1 MLLIRAGVL
10 CGALLLVAAASSD
23 QAAPT
28 VTVSCKAVAL
38 EALWSGSDSFTCTV
52 KPVQQSPSAYLKVSC
67 LAPAG
72 VTCEVDP
79 AMVRL
84 SAPPQAG
91 YVDVAVRLS
100 YTPALAAGESP
111 LEIVASMRD
120 LPASATVQVVKN
132 LNTLSSR
139 CPSAADLQAIDRDLR
154 LVWRSDP
161 TAGTVACRKAD
172 GSRDL
177 TVMQARAY
185 RALNTM
191 RYLSFTEP
199 LPWTRDPVYRWFT
212 RAVRG
217 LDFRSD
223 VSASSC
229 CSADKLIN
237 IRAVV
242 SPGPAGGQ
250 QGFMLAITSANQ
262 MPTDFRMLASF
273 LQLLVHE
280 ARHADGKPHTCG
292 PSDQTMEEMGA
303 WAAAHAFQTWIAD
316 KMAPGLVPD
325 DVRANLRQ
333 QADQICRTRI
343 CKGCNPRYPQNLSHE
358 GVKDMKRAEGKPLD
372 SFLGRSKK
380 S

>member
-1 MLLIRAGVL
+1 MYKATPGFCATISPMPLIRAGVL
-10 CGALLLVAAASSD
+10 CGALLFVGAASSD

-28 VTVSCKAVAL
+28 ATLSCTPEIL
-38 EALWSGSDSFTCTV
+38 EALWAGTDSFQCTV
-52 KPVQQSPSAYLKVSC
+52 NPAQQSPSAYFKVSC
-67 LAPAG
+67 VAPAG
-72 VTCEVDP
+72 MTCEVDP
-79 AMVRL
+79 AVVRL
-84 SAPPQAG
+84 TTPPPSTALG
-91 YVDVAVRLS
+91 VKVRVS
-100 YTPALAAGESP
+100 YTSALAPGESSI
-111 LEIVASMRD
+111 EIRAGTEG
-120 LPASATVQVVKN
+120 LPASATVHVVKN

-139 CPSAADLQAIDRDLR
+139 CPSVADLQTIDRDLR

-161 TAGTVACRKAD
+161 TAGSVACRTAD

-177 TVMQARAY
+177 TVMQARVY

-191 RYLSFTEP
+191 RHLSFTEP

-212 RAVRG
+212 RTVRG

-223 VSASSC
+223 VAASNC

-242 SPGPAGGQ
+242 SPVPSGGQ
-250 QGFMLAITSANQ
+250 QGFGLAITASNQ
-262 MPTDFRMLASF
+262 MPTDFRMLAAF

-280 ARHADGKPHTCG
+280 ARHADGKRHTCG
-292 PSDQTMEEMGA
+292 PSDQTMEEMGS
-303 WAAAHAFQTWIAD
+303 WGAAHAFQTWIAD

-343 CKGCNPRYPQNLSHE
+343 CGGCKTPRPLHMKNEELE
-358 GVKDMKRAEGKPLD
+358 GP
-372 SFLGRSKK
+372 
-380 S
+380 